1 MPAPLSLQAAWS
13 QITGTRDEQQDT
25 AAVLQWPNGYALL
38 IVADGIGGHV
48 GGRLA
53 STTLVAAMRQAFAGQ
68 EAGAA
73 DADADADADNKSLLL
88 AALHKANAA
97 IAERADA
104 NPALAGMGSTIVAA
118 TFDGAHLDW
127 VSVGDSS
134 LYLYRDAKLRRL
146 NTRHSLGEQLD
157 REAWRGEISFSEARE
172 SARRGELL
180 AAVDGSDISLV
191 DRPRPAPALRAGD
204 RVVLSSDGLDVLAAP
219 MIERMLDPA
228 LSPTAQDGVNALL
241 TAVVELERAS
251 QDNTTLIV
259 AEARPLDRVA

>member
-1 MPAPLSLQAAWS
+1 MSAPLSLQVAWS
-13 QITGTRDEQQDT
+13 QITGTRDEQQDA

-53 STTLVAAMRQAFAGQ
+53 STALVAAMRQAFAGQ

-73 DADADADADNKSLLL
+73 DTDTDKDLLL

-97 IAERADA
+97 IAERVDA
-104 NPALAGMGSTIVAA
+104 NPALAGMGSTVVAA
-118 TFDGAHLDW
+118 TFDGTHLDW

-146 NTRHSLGEQLD
+146 NTLHSLGERLD

-172 SARRGELL
+172 STRRNELL
-180 AAVDGSDISLV
+180 AAVDGNDISLV
-191 DRPRPAPALRAGD
+191 DRPQPALALRAGD
-204 RVVLSSDGLDVLAAP
+204 RVMLSSDGLDVLAEP
-219 MIERMLDPA
+219 MIERILDPA
-228 LSPTAQDGVNALL
+228 ISPTAQDGVNDLL
-241 TAVVELERAS
+241 TAVVALDRAS

-259 AEARPLDRVA
+259 AEVGPADHVA

>member
-13 QITGTRDEQQDT
+13 QITGTRDEQQDA

-53 STTLVAAMRQAFAGQ
+53 STALVAAMRQAFAGQ

-73 DADADADADNKSLLL
+73 DTDTDKDLLL

-97 IAERADA
+97 IAERVDA
-104 NPALAGMGSTIVAA
+104 NPALAGMGSTVVAA
-118 TFDGAHLDW
+118 TFDGTHLDW

-146 NTRHSLGEQLD
+146 NTLHSLGERLD

-172 SARRGELL
+172 STRRNELL
-180 AAVDGSDISLV
+180 AAVDGNDISLV
-191 DRPRPAPALRAGD
+191 DRPQPALALRAGD
-204 RVVLSSDGLDVLAAP
+204 RVVLSSDGLDVLAEP
-219 MIERMLDPA
+219 MIERILDPA
-228 LSPTAQDGVNALL
+228 ISPTAQDGVNDLL
-241 TAVVELERAS
+241 TAVVALDRAS

-259 AEARPLDRVA
+259 AEVGPADHVA

>member
-13 QITGTRDEQQDT
+13 QITGTRDEQQDA

-53 STTLVAAMRQAFAGQ
+53 STALVAAMRQAFIEQ

-73 DADADADADNKSLLL
+73 DRDTANKDLLL
-88 AALHKANAA
+88 TALHKANAA
-97 IAERADA
+97 IAERVDA
-104 NPALAGMGSTIVAA
+104 NPALAGMGSTVVAA
-118 TFDGAHLDW
+118 TFDGTHLDW
-127 VSVGDSS
+127 VGVGDSS

-146 NTRHSLGEQLD
+146 NTLHSLGERLD

-172 SARRGELL
+172 STRRNELL
-180 AAVDGSDISLV
+180 AAVDGNDISLV
-191 DRPRPAPALRAGD
+191 DRPQPALALRAGD
-204 RVVLSSDGLDVLAAP
+204 RVVLSSDGLDVLAEP
-219 MIERMLDPA
+219 MIERILDPA
-228 LSPTAQDGVNALL
+228 ISPTAQDGVNDLL
-241 TAVVELERAS
+241 TAVVALDRPS

-259 AEARPLDRVA
+259 AEARPVDRVA

>member
-13 QITGTRDEQQDT
+13 QITGTRDEQQDA
-25 AAVLQWPNGYALL
+25 AAVLQWSNGYALL

-53 STTLVAAMRQAFAGQ
+53 STALVAAMRQAFTEQ

-73 DADADADADNKSLLL
+73 DADNTPLLL
-88 AALHKANAA
+88 TALHKANAA
-97 IAERADA
+97 IAERVDA
-104 NPALAGMGSTIVAA
+104 NPALAGMGSTVVAA
-118 TFDGAHLDW
+118 TFDGTHLDW
-127 VSVGDSS
+127 VGVGDSS

-146 NTRHSLGEQLD
+146 NTLHSLGERLD

-172 SARRGELL
+172 STRRNELL

-191 DRPRPAPALRAGD
+191 DRPQPALALRAGD
-204 RVVLSSDGLDVLAAP
+204 RVVLSSDGLDVLAEP
-219 MIERMLDPA
+219 MIERILDPA
-228 LSPTAQDGVNALL
+228 ISPTAQDGVNDLL
-241 TAVVELERAS
+241 TAVVALDRAS

-259 AEARPLDRVA
+259 AEVGPADHVA

>member
-13 QITGTRDEQQDT
+13 QITGTRDEQQDA
-25 AAVLQWPNGYALL
+25 AAVLQWPNGYTLL

-53 STTLVAAMRQAFAGQ
+53 STALVAAMRQAFTEP

-73 DADADADADNKSLLL
+73 DTDNQDLLL
-88 AALHKANAA
+88 TALHKANAA
-97 IAERADA
+97 IAERVDA
-104 NPALAGMGSTIVAA
+104 NPALAGMGSTVVAA
-118 TFDGAHLDW
+118 TFDGTHLDW

-146 NTRHSLGEQLD
+146 NTLHSLGERLD

-172 SARRGELL
+172 STRRNE
-180 AAVDGSDISLV
+180 LV
-191 DRPRPAPALRAGD
+191 DRPQPALALRAGD
-204 RVVLSSDGLDVLAAP
+204 RVVLSSDGLDVLAEP
-219 MIERMLDPA
+219 MIERILDPA
-228 LSPTAQDGVNALL
+228 ISPSAQDGVNDLL
-241 TAVVELERAS
+241 TAVVALDRAS

-259 AEARPLDRVA
+259 AEARPVDRVA

>member
-13 QITGTRDEQQDT
+13 QITGTRDEQQDA

-53 STTLVAAMRQAFAGQ
+53 STALVAAMRQAFAGQ

-73 DADADADADNKSLLL
+73 DTDTDKDLLL

-97 IAERADA
+97 IAERVDA
-104 NPALAGMGSTIVAA
+104 NPALAGMGSTVVAA
-118 TFDGAHLDW
+118 TFDGTHLDW

-146 NTRHSLGEQLD
+146 NTLHSLGERLD

-172 SARRGELL
+172 STRRNELL
-180 AAVDGSDISLV
+180 AAVDGNDISLV
-191 DRPRPAPALRAGD
+191 DRPQPALALRAGD
-204 RVVLSSDGLDVLAAP
+204 RVMLSSDGLDVLAEP
-219 MIERMLDPA
+219 MIERILDPA
-228 LSPTAQDGVNALL
+228 ISPTAQDGVNDLL
-241 TAVVELERAS
+241 TAVVALDRAS

-259 AEARPLDRVA
+259 AEVGPADHVA